1 MNAALDAW
9 LTGLGPDLGSA
20 LLLFAAFV
28 VGVAIGIERGISTS
42 AVGIRTCSLVALA
55 NAGFACMVV
64 SRVPAAGWGNAFGA
78 VATGVGFLGAGAIMR
93 EGLNV
98 KGLNTAATLWCAAA
112 VGVACG
118 AGLFGPAAV
127 GAAMIV
133 GVNIVIRP
141 IVSLIDRAPRAGA
154 EVERAWRITATCTA
168 EAEATIR
175 LLLLK
180 QIAASKARLRR
191 LETEDIP
198 CPDGATPRVALVA
211 RLIAPGDAT
220 ETLETIVGRL
230 SLEPAVTRV
239 GWAEEEEG

>member
-1 MNAALDAW
+1 MPIEDVALRLLA
-9 LTGLGPDLGSA
+9 A
-20 LLLFAAFV
+20 LLLGAVIGVERQWRQRSA
-28 VGVAIGIERGISTS
+28 GLRTNALVAIG
-42 AVGIRTCSLVALA
+42 AAAFALVGFSMPGEASPSRMVAQ
-55 NAGFACMVV
+55 VV
-64 SRVPAAGWGNAFGA
+64 SGI
-78 VATGVGFLGAGAIMR
+78 GFLGAGAIMR

-118 AGLFGPAAV
+118 AGLFGPAAL

-133 GVNIVIRP
+133 GVNLVIRP
-141 IVSLIDRAPRAGA
+141 IVALIDRAPRAGA

-180 QIAASKARLRR
+180 QIAGSEARLRR

-211 RLIAPGDAT
+211 RLVATGDAT
-220 ETLETIVGRL
+220 ETMETIVGRL
-230 SLEPAVTRV
+230 SLEPAVTRA